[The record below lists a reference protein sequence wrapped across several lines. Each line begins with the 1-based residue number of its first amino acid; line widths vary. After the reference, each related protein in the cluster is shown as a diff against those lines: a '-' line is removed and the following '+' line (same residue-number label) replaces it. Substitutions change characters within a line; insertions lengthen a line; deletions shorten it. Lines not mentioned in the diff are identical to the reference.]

1 MKCKKFS
8 PTPQAGFT
16 LVEIMVGLVIG
27 MLATIIIMQ
36 VLSVFEA
43 QKRTTTGSADA
54 QTNGNIALYDVQ
66 RDLQLAGY
74 ALFPYG
80 QAGTPDSPL
89 ECSTAGMTYG
99 TTGITSIAPVTIVEG
114 GAQGSDSITIRYGN
128 SLNGGVPT
136 LITAA
141 PTTSI
146 TVAPPAQDVPV
157 TSSQLCKAND
167 IALIINGN
175 KCSITKVP
183 ASGVPNATTVTIE
196 NNTPITNGAAVTGA
210 SLACLGS
217 WNTVTYAVNN
227 GNLERNGVPI
237 LPGIV
242 NLQAQY
248 GISATG
254 VASSSANYNQI
265 VQWVDASGGTW
276 GAPSRYRPQPHQ
288 GRPHRGHRA
297 QCKNGPCCRHDRMQF
312 KNDCRTYRPVCMGC
326 HLSQSPHCIARPSS
340 RPERKRPEL
349 GELSLSRLRHH
360 RSLAQR
366 DLVQRYVMNTLS
378 KPIPGGH
385 ANAVWCCFSRSSP
398 CSPCRSQR

>member
-1 MKCKKFS
+1 MKSRKFAS
-8 PTPQAGFT
+8 TPQAGFT

-27 MLATIIIMQ
+27 MLATVIIMQ

-54 QTNGNIALYDVQ
+54 QTNGNIALYDIQ
-66 RDLQLAGY
+66 RDLQQAGY

-89 ECSTAGMTYG
+89 ECSSAGMTYG
-99 TTGITSIAPVTIVEG
+99 TTGITSIAPVTIVDG

-128 SLNGGVPT
+128 SLGGGVPT

-141 PTTSI
+141 PTPSL
-146 TVAPPAQDVPV
+146 TVAAPAQDVPV
-157 TSSQLCKAND
+157 TSSQLCNAND

-196 NNTPITNGAAVTGA
+196 NATPIANNAAVVNAT
-210 SLACLGS
+210 LACLGN

-248 GISATG
+248 GISLAG
-254 VASSSANYNQI
+254 VASSSANFNHI
-265 VQWVDASGGTW
+265 DQWVDATGGTW
-276 GAPSRYRPQPHQ
+276 AAPSDADRNRIKAVRIAVIARNAKMDPAAGTTACSSRTTASPTGLCAWDATSANPPTASPAPAVDLSASDPNWANYRYRVFDTIVPL
-288 GRPHRGHRA
+288 RNVIWSRG
-297 QCKNGPCCRHDRMQF
+297 
-312 KNDCRTYRPVCMGC
+312 
-326 HLSQSPHCIARPSS
+326 
-340 RPERKRPEL
+340 
-349 GELSLSRLRHH
+349 
-360 RSLAQR
+360 
-366 DLVQRYVMNTLS
+366 TL
-378 KPIPGGH
+378 
-385 ANAVWCCFSRSSP
+385 
-398 CSPCRSQR
+398 